1 MIPRLLASRALQ
13 LHQQFPA
20 LMITGPRQSGKTT
33 LIKSLFPDLPYV
45 TLEDPDTRARAIDDP
60 RGFLQQF
67 PKGAALDEVQ
77 RTPEL
82 FSYLQNLMDSDP
94 QKRYIL
100 SGSQHFLLM
109 EQVTQSLAGRV
120 AILRLLPL
128 SLEELK
134 NTDVWTTDSIDDC
147 LFKGGFPRIY
157 AQNMSPYDFYSAY
170 LETYVERDVRQLR
183 QVGDLNRFMRFV
195 LLCAGRIG
203 QLLNVASLATD
214 AGVSHATAQ
223 AWLSVL
229 ETSHI
234 IFLLQPHFKNF
245 NKRIVKMPKLYFTD
259 TGLACNLLGL
269 EVATQVSAHYLR
281 GSLFEN
287 LIILEALKG
296 RYNDGKKSNLYFW
309 RDNHGHEIDLLI
321 ENIDKLLPIEIKSN
335 ATAHMSFFDGLK
347 YWQQLAGE
355 DAIQG
360 FVAFGGDDNFKTTFG
375 DFVSWRNLTMH
386 FKM

>member
-1 MIPRLLASRALQ
+1 MIARLLASKALQ

-33 LIKSLFPDLPYV
+33 LIKSLFPNLPYV
-45 TLEDPDTRARAIDDP
+45 TLEDPDTRTRAIEDP
-60 RGFLQQF
+60 RGFLQQY
-67 PKGAALDEVQ
+67 PYGVALDEVQ

-94 QKRYIL
+94 QKRYVL

-134 NTDVWTTDSIDDC
+134 NTDAWTADSIDDC

-195 LLCAGRIG
+195 RLCAGRIG

-281 GSLFEN
+281 GGLFEN

-296 RYNDGKKSNLYFW
+296 RYNEGKKSNLYFW
-309 RDNHGHEIDLLI
+309 RDNHGREIDLLI

-335 ATAHMSFFDGLK
+335 ATAHISFFDGLK
-347 YWQQLAGE
+347 YWHQLASE

-360 FVAFGGDDNFKTTFG
+360 FVAFGGDDNAQTTFG
-375 DFVSWRNLTMH
+375 DFVSWRHLTPYL
-386 FKM
+386 KM